1 MKKYLLPILILLLSY
16 IPSLAQKPVVSTY
29 SPANGA
35 TNVQTSQNLVLTF
48 NTTMK
53 KGSSGKVILYNGST
67 KVDSVD
73 VLSSAVTIS
82 GSQVTINPAND
93 LPKGQTI
100 AIQITP
106 GTFLSTVDSVYTG
119 ITDTNTWKFTTDG
132 TNPAAVT
139 FTPANNSVNAAVD
152 ANLRIVFSEKIRKGT
167 GTITIGRQ
175 ILLLNQTL
183 ETINVATA
191 PDSVVSIVNDSILVI
206 NPVNNFPSLAQ
217 ITVGIPASAIQDL
230 SGNSY
235 SGLSGLQWTFLIVDI
250 NPPGRLTYT
259 PKNGATNVLASSNL
273 ILSFDEKVKK
283 GTGNIV
289 IRNGATT
296 VETINVASAPSTV
309 LSITDSIVTINPV
322 NNLPAAGNIT
332 VTIASGAFSDLAG
345 NNYGG
350 NLLDSWSFTIDNTVP
365 ALITSSLSPAN
376 SATNVSS
383 NANLVFRL
391 SEKVQKGTGNIVIK
405 NGATTVETIAV
416 TASNVT
422 IANDSIIT
430 INPATDFPSSG
441 NISITL
447 EAGTFEDLSGNKFAG
462 ISTWAFQ
469 VADIVAPTLI
479 ASSLSPANNATNV
492 AANSNL
498 VFRLSKKI
506 QKGTGNIVIRN
517 GSTVVETIA
526 VTASNV
532 TITNDSIVTINPTSD
547 FPSSGSISVSIGANT
562 FEDLSGN
569 KFAGFSSWSFQA
581 ADIIAPTLVA
591 NSYSPAN
598 GATNVAADANLVF
611 RLSEKVQKGTGNI
624 VIKQGSTV
632 LETIAVTS
640 ALVTISNDSIVTIN
654 PVNNF
659 PSSGSVSVEIAANT
673 FEDVSGNKFAGNTTA
688 IWTFQS
694 ALVDATIPVIIAGSY
709 YPAQNATGIPVDTIL
724 RFRFSEKVKKG
735 AGKITILNGSTVYE
749 TINV

>member
-430 INPATDFPSSG
+430 INP
-441 NISITL
+441 
-447 EAGTFEDLSGNKFAG
+447 
-462 ISTWAFQ
+462 
-469 VADIVAPTLI
+469 
-479 ASSLSPANNATNV
+479 
-492 AANSNL
+492 
-498 VFRLSKKI
+498 
-506 QKGTGNIVIRN
+506 
-517 GSTVVETIA
+517 
-526 VTASNV
+526 
-532 TITNDSIVTINPTSD
+532 TSD